1 MFQTLKKAWGVPEI
15 RKKILYTLLMIVIF
29 RFGSAVTVPF
39 LDPDI
44 VKSWMAE
51 KTANGGF
58 LDYLNTLTGGAL
70 SKATVFSLS
79 GRALSSEG
87 SAGCPAPSAR
97 LLSAPCDS

>member
-39 LDPDI
+39 LSPEI
-44 VKSWMAE
+44 VRTWMAD
-51 KTANGGF
+51 KASNGNF

-70 SKATVFSLS
+70 SKATVHQRFYHHAAADLC
-79 GRALSSEG
+79 A
-87 SAGCPAPSAR
+87 AAPRTYA
-97 LLSAPCDS
+97 